1 METEK
6 KQKIIGKSGQA
17 YFDAVE
23 AVLNKNGALDAIFAA
38 QDADFD
44 QEIADATPKKKDKV
58 EESTSE

>member
-1 METEK
+1 MNTEK
-6 KQKIIGKSGQA
+6 KTKIIGKSGQD

-44 QEIADATPKKKDKV
+44 QEIADATPKRKR
-58 EESTSE
+58 